1 MTHTMDEIELYRQIM
16 SKDPSSQAFVYLAEA
31 LWERKMF
38 TEAIETCVNGLRLH
52 PHDLRARVILGLSYL
67 RMNELDLA
75 EAELLRAKE
84 MLEINTVTYQ
94 ALAEL
99 YDKKG
104 DTQEAVRYRQLFET
118 ILAPAFAEGEAE
130 AHEPEIESLP
140 EEIEHE
146 KGEVATVTMAELYVK
161 QGHLE
166 KAIEVYRRVLQN
178 SPRAEGLAA
187 RLAEL
192 EKQVSSTKSA
202 RTLLSIL
209 ESWQK
214 KLHDQTTTE
223 TESSPTETIKIDQ
236 ERLAAL
242 IQNYLKK
249 SMAS

>member
-1 MTHTMDEIELYRQIM
+1 MTHSMDEIELYRQIM

-31 LWERKMF
+31 LWEREMF

-67 RMNELDLA
+67 RMNEFDLA
-75 EAELLRAKE
+75 EAELLKAKE

-94 ALAEL
+94 ALAEI
-99 YDKKG
+99 YDRKG
-104 DTQEAVRYRQLFET
+104 DTQEAVRCRRLSET
-118 ILAPAFAEGEAE
+118 ILAPAVAELEAE
-130 AHEPEIESLP
+130 VHEPEIEPLS
-140 EEIEHE
+140 EEIEYE

-166 KAIEVYRRVLQN
+166 EAIEVYRRVLQD
-178 SPRAEGLAA
+178 SPHIEGLAD

-192 EKQVSSTKSA
+192 EKQVTMTKTDRA
-202 RTLLSIL
+202 LLSIL

-214 KLHDQTTTE
+214 KLHDQAAME
-223 TESSPTETIKIDQ
+223 TASPPTETIKIDQ

-249 SMAS
+249 STAS